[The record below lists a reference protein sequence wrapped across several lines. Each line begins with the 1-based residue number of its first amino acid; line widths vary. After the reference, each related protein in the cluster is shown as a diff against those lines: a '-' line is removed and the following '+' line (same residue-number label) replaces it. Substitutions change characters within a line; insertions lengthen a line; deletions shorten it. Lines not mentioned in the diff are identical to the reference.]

1 MGKQLLHTIFCLF
14 IGFFS
19 LAVIAED
26 RRAEDSGV
34 GDTEDKSMQKTS
46 NYKPLIERYIL
57 DELRAVRHDQQQIVA
72 DIEKKVANARLD
84 ASDRAIRYTSDTLN
98 NIFIII
104 TTAASLLVLMGWRSM
119 REVKSKLNEVVE
131 TKINELTQEYE
142 ERLVEL
148 EGKLRKRSQEIIDA
162 QEDITKSNELHSIW
176 MRAGLENNLHQKIKL
191 YDEILAINPNDIE
204 ALIYKADAAYE
215 LGDYE
220 WAFSLANRAIEQDE
234 DYGLAYWQRACANAA
249 NSAIQDAIN
258 DIKIAIEKAPKLVDE
273 LEREHAFD
281 SLKDLEEF
289 QALKPKI

>member
-1 MGKQLLHTIFCLF
+1 MGKRLLHTVFWLFCS
-14 IGFFS
+14 FFS
-19 LAVIAED
+19 LAAIA
-26 RRAEDSGV
+26 ADSGT
-34 GDTEDKSMQKTS
+34 GETEDKSQQKTS
-46 NYKPLIERYIL
+46 NYQPLIERYIL
-57 DELRAVRHDQQQIVA
+57 DELKAVRQDQQQIVA
-72 DIEKKVANARLD
+72 DMEKKVANARLD

-104 TTAASLLVLMGWRSM
+104 TTAASILVLMGWRSM
-119 REVKSKLNEVVE
+119 RDVKSKLNEVVE

-142 ERLVEL
+142 DRLVEL

-162 QEDITKSNELHSIW
+162 QEDISKSNELHSIW

-191 YDEILAINPNDIE
+191 YDEILAINPTDIE

-249 NSAIQDAIN
+249 NGATQEAIS

-273 LEREHAFD
+273 LEREDAFE

-289 QALKPKI
+289 QALTPTV